1 MKRAI
6 AAANQSRMAKRREQ
20 ESESLQPSRAGALEL
35 GLGLARSSS
44 SSSSA
49 YNFFITE
56 LNRPCDLDLDLV
68 ANSKG
73 LEVGGGII
81 GREGRRVGLL
91 AWCGYYK
98 EFHHLLHPLFST
110 LQSPQA
116 HLDFSARRFATK
128 WDPLFITLT
137 L

>member
-1 MKRAI
+1 MESSVKRAI

-20 ESESLQPSRAGALEL
+20 ESESLRPSRPGALEL
-35 GLGLARSSS
+35 GLGLARS

-56 LNRPCDLDLDLV
+56 LNRPCDLDLDLDLV

-81 GREGRRVGLL
+81 GREGGL
-91 AWCGYYK
+91 G
-98 EFHHLLHPLFST
+98 F
-110 LQSPQA
+110 
-116 HLDFSARRFATK
+116 
-128 WDPLFITLT
+128 
-137 L
+137 

>member
-20 ESESLQPSRAGALEL
+20 ESESLRPSRPGALEL

-44 SSSSA
+44 SSA
-49 YNFFITE
+49 YNFFIME
-56 LNRPCDLDLDLV
+56 LNRPCDLDLDLA

-81 GREGRRVGLL
+81 GREGGL
-91 AWCGYYK
+91 G
-98 EFHHLLHPLFST
+98 F
-110 LQSPQA
+110 
-116 HLDFSARRFATK
+116 
-128 WDPLFITLT
+128 
-137 L
+137 

>member
-81 GREGRRVGLL
+81 GREGGL
-91 AWCGYYK
+91 G
-98 EFHHLLHPLFST
+98 F
-110 LQSPQA
+110 
-116 HLDFSARRFATK
+116 
-128 WDPLFITLT
+128 
-137 L
+137 